1 MLKTSIDIGK
11 NREIFEKFIRKQ
23 NATELLKQADSIGW
37 VGLDFEK
44 AIDAVATSDY
54 AARIYRIYPIN
65 GGEINFSNKMEL
77 GLALLRLK
85 HA

>member
-1 MLKTSIDIGK
+1 MLKTPIDIGK

-23 NATELLKQADSIGW
+23 NATEILKQADSIGW

-44 AIDAVATSDY
+44 AVDAIATSNY
-54 AARIYRIYPIN
+54 AARIYCIYPIN
-65 GGEINFSNKMEL
+65 GGKLTFSNKIEL